1 MSQSRAV
8 VAERGVMEAAMRA
21 ADQRVRAQAA
31 RACSALRRSLFGFAL
46 GLVGCL
52 DKEQNI

>member
-31 RACSALRRSLFGFAL
+31 REGVAR
-46 GLVGCL
+46 VGRGRGHR
-52 DKEQNI
+52 